1 MVDVF
6 SYLSSKHSLLMD
18 RLVEMECVRERPHSP
33 LGEDILSEMLSE
45 DMLCSDQ
52 ESEDDVPLFNA
63 KGFPTVAGKCP
74 PSQFLVHRGVDM
86 IGSDQESEDDEPL
99 LNAKGFPTVAGKC
112 PRPEFLVSQHTDD
125 DMIVSYQE

>member
-74 PSQFLVHRGVDM
+74 
-86 IGSDQESEDDEPL
+86 
-99 LNAKGFPTVAGKC
+99 
-112 PRPEFLVSQHTDD
+112 RPEFLVSHQLEVPLLNAKTELLDPETMLPLDYENYVFELDHANEYDEPIWN
-125 DMIVSYQE
+125 MRFN